1 MCNYASKGPYS
12 YIVIH
17 SDEPLT
23 KFEVWGKT
31 KGFNTL
37 YYDEERVL
45 NLIQEKYPVIFV
57 VILWIM
63 NVYFALVKSVKNM
76 KNYVN
81 V

>member
-45 NLIQEKYPVIFV
+45 NLIQEKYPNAERIEKKMRLRLKKL
-57 VILWIM
+57 I
-63 NVYFALVKSVKNM
+63 
-76 KNYVN
+76 
-81 V
+81 

>member
-1 MCNYASKGPYS
+1 MKFYIDMCNYASKGPYS

-45 NLIQEKYPVIFV
+45 NLIQEKYPNAERIEKKMRLRLKKL
-57 VILWIM
+57 I
-63 NVYFALVKSVKNM
+63 
-76 KNYVN
+76 
-81 V
+81 